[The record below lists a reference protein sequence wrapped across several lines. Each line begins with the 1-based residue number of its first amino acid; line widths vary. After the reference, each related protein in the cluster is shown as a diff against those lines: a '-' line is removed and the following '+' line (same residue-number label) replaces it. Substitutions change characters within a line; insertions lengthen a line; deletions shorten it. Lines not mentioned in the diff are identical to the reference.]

1 MGGGRSVGSTGAGS
15 WFSWGGRASCRGG
28 RPRRGGSAGVTGV
41 EEKHGFSLSMETMS
55 CLSPSAMVNVLDV
68 LRRTL

>member
-1 MGGGRSVGSTGAGS
+1 MGGGRSVGSTGAGN

-55 CLSPSAMVNVLDV
+55 WRSPSAIVNVLDV
-68 LRRTL
+68 FRRTL